1 MKFLHQK
8 LDNMLANLVNGKWSL
23 VDDPAKY
30 RYSSAGFYVL
40 SAEPAVP
47 LIQMGVLV

>member
-1 MKFLHQK
+1 MKLLHQK
-8 LDNMLANLVNGKWSL
+8 LDYMHANPVSGKWSL
-23 VDDPAKY
+23 VGDPAKY